1 MRKVTLSL
9 VLVASAALL
18 PACEEGPKPPLKTAA
33 DAPSGAADGAAKG
46 ANSQWMNMQGRS
58 SGADI
63 ATPTAGSIQIDQR
76 ILKACGDLPTAHFA
90 FDSAAIAGD
99 AASTLG
105 ALARCFVSG
114 PLAGAK
120 MNLVGHADPRGGVAY
135 NIALGQQ
142 RAGSVA
148 TFLSQKGVAEQR
160 MGTVSKGAFEATGMD
175 ENGWALDRKV
185 EVFLAD

>member
-1 MRKVTLSL
+1 MRRFFLSALALSSVLL
-9 VLVASAALL
+9 V
-18 PACEEGPKPPLKTAA
+18 ACEEGPKPPLKTAVDPPGGA
-33 DAPSGAADGAAKG
+33 KSAANGPSGQWMMPGANANAAKG
-46 ANSQWMNMQGRS
+46 DTAS
-58 SGADI
+58 
-63 ATPTAGSIQIDQR
+63 PTAGSIQIDER
-76 ILKACGDLPTAHFA
+76 ILKACGNLPTAHFA

-99 AASTLG
+99 AATTLD

-120 MNLVGHADPRGGVAY
+120 LSLVGHADPRGGVAY

-148 TFLSQKGVAEQR
+148 TFLSQKGVSDSR
-160 MGTVSKGAFEATGMD
+160 MGTVSKGAFEATGVD

-185 EVFLAD
+185 EVLLAN

>member
-1 MRKVTLSL
+1 MRKVTLPL
-9 VLVASAALL
+9 LLVASAALL
-18 PACEEGPKPPLKTAA
+18 VACEEGPKPPLKTAA
-33 DAPSGAADGAAKG
+33 NVTGDTAGGRGSS
-46 ANSQWMNMQGRS
+46 SQWMNMQGRAN
-58 SGADI
+58 GADK
-63 ATPTAGSIQIDQR
+63 AAPTAGSIQIDDR
-76 ILKACGDLPTAHFA
+76 ILKACGDLPTARFA
-90 FDSAAIAGD
+90 FDSAAIEGD
-99 AASTLG
+99 AANLLG

-120 MNLVGHADPRGGVAY
+120 LNLVGHADPRGGVAY

-160 MGTVSKGAFEATGMD
+160 MGTVSKGAFDAIDID

>member
-18 PACEEGPKPPLKTAA
+18 FGCEEGPKPPLKTAA
-33 DAPSGAADGAAKG
+33 DAPAGGADMAGKG
-46 ANSQWMNMQGRS
+46 ANSQWMNMRGR
-58 SGADI
+58 GADT
-63 ATPTAGSIQIDQR
+63 ATPTAGSIQIDDR
-76 ILKACGDLPTAHFA
+76 ILKACGDLPTARFA
-90 FDSAAIAGD
+90 FDSAAIEGD
-99 AASTLG
+99 AANMLG

-160 MGTVSKGAFEATGMD
+160 MGTVSKGAFEATGTD
-175 ENGWALDRKV
+175 ENGWSLDRKV

>member
-1 MRKVTLSL
+1 MRSHRALAIPL
-9 VLVASAALL
+9 VLFSSSLL
-18 PACEEGPKPPLKTAA
+18 TACEEGPKPPLKSAYSVA
-33 DAPSGAADGAAKG
+33 GDGAAKPG
-46 ANSQWMNMQGRS
+46 DPGWMAPAPNTA
-58 SGADI
+58 GADTR
-63 ATPTAGSIQIDQR
+63 TPTAGSIQIDDR

-99 AASTLG
+99 AANALG
-105 ALARCFVSG
+105 ALARCFVTG
-114 PLAGAK
+114 PLAGAR

-135 NIALGQQ
+135 NLALGQQ

-148 TFLSQKGVAEQR
+148 TFLSQRGLAEER
-160 MGTVSKGAFEATGMD
+160 VGTVSKGAFEATGTD